1 MGCCRW
7 LSAIA
12 CRWFT
17 SDTTASGLPHG
28 QPNCMTDTQGNRLI
42 DPFRVSVVIPTFNRL
57 PLLQRALSSVYA
69 QTLPAL
75 EVIVVDDGSS
85 DGTGRWITQHYPQ
98 VNYLWQPN
106 RGVSAA
112 RNTGLRQVRGDWV
125 ALLDS
130 DDEWLPAKLAQ
141 QQLRL
146 SADPQL
152 RVCHTDEIW
161 VRSGRRVNQGRRH
174 AKPEG
179 DAFAAS
185 LPLCALSP
193 SSIVIHRQL
202 FAELGDF
209 DESLPA
215 CEDYDLWLRITCRYP
230 VALVSQPQLIK
241 YGGHG
246 DQLSRT
252 VAALDRYRI
261 AALQKL
267 LRSGGLSPGQRE
279 LAMQTLQ
286 QKTGVYANGAVK
298 RGRTEEVQRLRTVLA
313 EIETLHRNGSL

>member
-1 MGCCRW
+1 MECCRW
-7 LSAIA
+7 LSVIA

-17 SDTTASGLPHG
+17 SETTASGLPDG

-42 DPFRVSVVIPTFNRL
+42 EPFRVSVVIPTFNRL
-57 PLLQRALSSVYA
+57 STLNRALCSVYA
-69 QTLPAL
+69 QTLPV
-75 EVIVVDDGSS
+75 EQVIVVDDGST
-85 DGTGRWITQHYPQ
+85 DGTGRWLVEHFPQ
-98 VNYLWQPN
+98 VEHLWQPN

-112 RNTGLRQVRGDWV
+112 RNTGLQRVRGDWV

-130 DDEWLPAKLAQ
+130 DDEWLPDKLAQ

-161 VRSGRRVNQGRRH
+161 VRNGRRVNQGRRH

-179 DAFAAS
+179 DVFAAS

-202 FAELGDF
+202 FAELGGF

-215 CEDYDLWLRITCRYP
+215 CEDYDLWLRITSRYP

-267 LRSGGLSPGQRE
+267 LRSGGLTPGQRE
-279 LAMQTLQ
+279 LTMQTLQ
-286 QKTGVYANGAVK
+286 QKTGVYANGAAK
-298 RGRTEEVQRLRTVLA
+298 RGRTEEVQRLFAALA
-313 EIETLHRNGSL
+313 EIETLHANGSW